1 MRNAWFLQQEII
13 GCKPWRMGILRNC
26 LLRPSSPYCRKKTM
40 PKGRSSPSPDRC
52 FFLWN
57 TNSNLGRFK
66 EPGLQETSSRCTA
79 HRDSGEIVSFG
90 PGGGS
95 CAAQSNPTI
104 VHWHVATEVWKL
116 LAAITFFLCLRGGG
130 SSFSK
135 LIRLPKG
142 SFVCQKKNNYNWWK
156 TFLLIVLC
164 SHVLHPLVGYGSKSP
179 WIMRWDLIREIYGWW
194 FQIHTNIMIR
204 SSRNCSH
211 TFISIIVCCKYKTCN
226 VYIYDIYVLY
236 NV

>member
-1 MRNAWFLQQEII
+1 MLHAEVDKNLWSEHSVEASLFPLSSCNQAW
-13 GCKPWRMGILRNC
+13 LRNSC
-26 LLRPSSPYCRKKTM
+26 ATHGSCNRRSLAANRGEWGSYVTVCWDHPLRIVEKKPCQREDHLLLPT
-40 PKGRSSPSPDRC
+40 GV

-104 VHWHVATEVWKL
+104 VQWHVATEVWKL

-179 WIMRWDLIREIYGWW
+179 WIMRSYPR
-194 FQIHTNIMIR
+194 NIWVMV
-204 SSRNCSH
+204 SNS
-211 TFISIIVCCKYKTCN
+211 Y
-226 VYIYDIYVLY
+226 
-236 NV
+236 

>member
-1 MRNAWFLQQEII
+1 MRNAWFLQQEVI

-26 LLRPSSPYCRKKTM
+26 LLIPSSPYCRKKNM
-40 PKGRSSPSPDRC
+40 PKGSHLLLPNGV
-52 FFLWN
+52 FYWN

-116 LAAITFFLCLRGGG
+116 LAAITFLLCLRGGG

-142 SFVCQKKNNYNWWK
+142 SFVCQKKQLQLVKYFSSHS
-156 TFLLIVLC
+156 TLLSCTSSTSWLWFKITLN
-164 SHVLHPLVGYGSKSP
+164 HE
-179 WIMRWDLIREIYGWW
+179 MRSYPR
-194 FQIHTNIMIR
+194 NIWVMV
-204 SSRNCSH
+204 SNS
-211 TFISIIVCCKYKTCN
+211 Y
-226 VYIYDIYVLY
+226 
-236 NV
+236 